1 MQPKS
6 STSLMGKATQAVAS
20 ARVLLELGD
29 VDGACNRAY
38 YAMFDAAQAALL
50 MSGVPAP
57 DALGKTHRGLINT
70 FSAYLV
76 KDGPVSKELGR
87 QLKRAEEV
95 RLIADYNGESV
106 VLRDATELVKQAQAF
121 VSEMQRLFF
130 SGAAPD
136 DAE

>member
-1 MQPKS
+1 MQSKS
-6 STSLMGKATQAVAS
+6 AVSLLGKATQALTS
-20 ARVLLELGD
+20 ARVLLDLGD

-50 MSGVPAP
+50 MSGVPEP

-87 QLKRAEEV
+87 QLKRAEQM
-95 RLIADYNGESV
+95 RLVADDNGESV
-106 VLRDATELVKQAQAF
+106 MQTDAARLVLSAELF
-121 VSEMQRLFF
+121 VNAMQSLFF
-130 SGAAPD
+130 NNTA
-136 DAE
+136 

>member
-1 MQPKS
+1 MQSKS
-6 STSLMGKATQAVAS
+6 AVSLLCKATQALTS
-20 ARVLLELGD
+20 ARVLLDLGD

-87 QLKRAEEV
+87 QLKRAEEM
-95 RLIADYNGESV
+95 RLVADDNGESV
-106 VLRDATELVKQAQAF
+106 MQTDAARLVLSAELF
-121 VSEMQRLFF
+121 VNAMQSLFF
-130 SGAAPD
+130 NNTA
-136 DAE
+136 